1 MIVSAQKVIC
11 YIKLWKECFYLPQRL
26 PVRIHFLII
35 IIISLNDF
43 NFAIIKTN
51 VMVRFV
57 INRVHTLNRNV
68 LIILVDDPHIFHDF
82 MNSLLVYVY
91 VLRVDDL

>member
-1 MIVSAQKVIC
+1 MIISTQKVIC
-11 YIKLWKECFYLPQRL
+11 YIKLWKERFYLPQRL

-35 IIISLNDF
+35 IISLNDF
-43 NFAIIKTN
+43 NFAIIKTK

-57 INRVHTLNRNV
+57 INRMHTLNRNV

-82 MNSLLVYVY
+82 MNTLLVYVY